1 MDKFVMKKGWIPIE
15 FLLAFYSSY
24 GAVLYRLRDIAS
36 YWSKIAKFL
45 CGYLA
50 RIYGYGY
57 PTQPRRNFEIFDRLL
72 IKLEWLGYRVV
83 KKLWRYVKPLSRVSV
98 VLRRD
103 KMAGFWGHSV
113 GDETIVWW
121 CRYDTIMVWHNA
133 CDGQTDRQK
142 CGSTCRVLH
151 WRHEVMKSGTRITVS
166 FMYVRI

>member
-1 MDKFVMKKGWIPIE
+1 
-15 FLLAFYSSY
+15 LAFYSSY

-103 KMAGFWGHSV
+103 KMAGFW
-113 GDETIVWW
+113 
-121 CRYDTIMVWHNA
+121 
-133 CDGQTDRQK
+133 
-142 CGSTCRVLH
+142 
-151 WRHEVMKSGTRITVS
+151 
-166 FMYVRI
+166 